1 MGATDEP
8 RLGDIWART
17 GEVTHRMKFGF
28 GEAGEG
34 NFLPQ
39 ICPRPRSS
47 FSPRR
52 QFFRSTLDGDID
64 DRYTFPSCVHY
75 IQGHAGVPTNLDRA
89 EVVRFKGWHGVVT
102 WFLTV
107 AAKKD

>member
-1 MGATDEP
+1 MGGADEP

-47 FSPRR
+47 SSPRR
-52 QFFRSTLDGDID
+52 QFFRARWMVILMTATLS
-64 DRYTFPSCVHY
+64 R
-75 IQGHAGVPTNLDRA
+75 RA
-89 EVVRFKGWHGVVT
+89 CTIRRAMLGCQRT
-102 WFLTV
+102 
-107 AAKKD
+107 